1 MIQNFDPKT
10 DMESFI
16 VNLGSL
22 VTYLAGSVL
31 DNRDLKRGDTHR
43 A

>member
-1 MIQNFDPKT
+1 
-10 DMESFI
+10 MESFI
-16 VNLGSL
+16 SQKYENQI
-22 VTYLAGSVL
+22 TYLAGSVL